1 MRSAERATTAEDF
14 SMRDRKAVFVNR
26 EDAGVQLAEMLAEFS
41 NSGAIVFALG
51 PGAVPVAA
59 ETSRVLSLRLSILP
73 TSDIASPLDPE
84 RVIGAMG
91 PDDSL
96 VIDET
101 QSAIGMPEDVYR
113 ATLEKARRAVMW
125 REELLRNNLPYPDMR
140 GRVAILVDEGMGTPY
155 GVLAAI
161 RFLTQKGVRKV
172 VVAMPTATARAF
184 EILRIKGIEVRCLN
198 VQSGPEF
205 SVAQAYQEYREIHEE
220 EAAMIVRSMS

>member
-1 MRSAERATTAEDF
+1 
-14 SMRDRKAVFVNR
+14 MRDRKGVFLNR
-26 EDAGVQLAEMLAEFS
+26 EDAGIQLAEMLVEFS
-41 NSGAIVFALG
+41 NSGAFVFALS
-51 PGAVPVAA
+51 PGAVLVAA
-59 ETSRVLSLRLSILP
+59 ETARVLGLRLGILP

-101 QSAIGMPEDVYR
+101 QSAIGMPEDLYR

-125 REELLRNNLPYPDMR
+125 REELLRDNLPYPDFR
-140 GRVAILVDEGMGTPY
+140 GRVAILVDEGMGSPF

-161 RFLTQKGVRKV
+161 RFLNQKGVRKV
-172 VVAMPTATARAF
+172 LVAMPTATARAF
-184 EILRIKGIEVRCLN
+184 EVLRIKGIEVRCLN

-205 SVAQAYQEYREIHEE
+205 SVADAYQDYREIHEE